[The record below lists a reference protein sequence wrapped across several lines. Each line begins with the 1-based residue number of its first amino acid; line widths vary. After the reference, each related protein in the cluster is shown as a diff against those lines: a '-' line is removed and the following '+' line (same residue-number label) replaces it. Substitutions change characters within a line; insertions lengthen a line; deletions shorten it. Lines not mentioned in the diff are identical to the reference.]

1 MTGSTL
7 LSIFVFE
14 ILQLEHTNS
23 GDFHFWIP
31 TSEFQGN
38 WITAYWE
45 WRQLPCHN
53 DSPSSVFASSCDFGF
68 SDNVLFLISVRL
80 DPVGE
85 SGCLD
90 ICGNKLK
97 HWIIMSIKVCVFL
110 FLSFWISCWVCKHVA
125 FPFIWFLFRD
135 KNPSELQTKQSAGE
149 HGEQQSLAHF
159 SSFDYCVDICRNKL
173 PQGGKR
179 TRVWIKQTEHW
190 RDDMFS
196 QLKVLRCLRYEG
208 SKLCCSK
215 ATIAAKVPLAETWA
229 SNQQNTKAVD
239 F

>member
-53 DSPSSVFASSCDFGF
+53 DYPSSVFASSCDFGF

-110 FLSFWISCWVCKHVA
+110 FLNQLLS
-125 FPFIWFLFRD
+125 
-135 KNPSELQTKQSAGE
+135 LQTCSF
-149 HGEQQSLAHF
+149 SLYLVSFQRQKSKWTSNEAECWWTWRTAVA
-159 SSFDYCVDICRNKL
+159 SSL
-173 PQGGKR
+173 
-179 TRVWIKQTEHW
+179 
-190 RDDMFS
+190 
-196 QLKVLRCLRYEG
+196 
-208 SKLCCSK
+208 
-215 ATIAAKVPLAETWA
+215 
-229 SNQQNTKAVD
+229 
-239 F
+239 